1 MNDNADQLTVDLPQ
15 GEIRYRDEGSGE
27 PIVFVHGFL
36 VDGTLWRE
44 VTPRLAGSHR
54 CIVPD
59 LPLGSHRLPMRSDA
73 DLSPPGL
80 AHLIDDFMAALGL
93 EGVTLVA
100 NDTGG
105 AIAQLVAI
113 NHPERLARLVL
124 TPSDTYKDFFPPAF
138 RYLQLVARIPGGI
151 PVLMQTMRPRAMRR
165 APIAYGWLTKRRI
178 GDDLLDRWVE
188 PAMRD
193 PAVRRD
199 AVKML
204 RGVSNRS
211 ARRGS
216 SPREDRRS
224 PSRSRSQGTASASR
238 CARSCAPPPAASPAS
253 PGSPGPASADRVRL
267 PESRPR
273 RGWPRRQSPR
283 SAPPG
288 APAGRGRRT
297 FGCPR

>member
-1 MNDNADQLTVDLPQ
+1 MKELSIPQ
-15 GEIRYRDEGSGE
+15 GRIRYRVEGSGDA
-27 PIVFVHGFL
+27 IVFVHGFL

-44 VTPRLAGSHR
+44 VTPRLAGSYR
-54 CIVPD
+54 CVVPD

-105 AIAQLVAI
+105 AIAQLVAA

-178 GDDLLDRWVE
+178 EDDLLDRWVE
-188 PAMRD
+188 PAMGD

-204 RGVSNRS
+204 RGVSNRYTVDAAERLRDFDRPVLIAWAPEDRFFKLRYAERLAAAIPS
-211 ARRGS
+211 ARLERI
-216 SPREDRRS
+216 EDARTFVSEDQPERLAELIAAFIGETLAA
-224 PSRSRSQGTASASR
+224 PTA
-238 CARSCAPPPAASPAS
+238 AA
-253 PGSPGPASADRVRL
+253 ADR
-267 PESRPR
+267 
-273 RGWPRRQSPR
+273 
-283 SAPPG
+283 SA
-288 APAGRGRRT
+288 
-297 FGCPR
+297 